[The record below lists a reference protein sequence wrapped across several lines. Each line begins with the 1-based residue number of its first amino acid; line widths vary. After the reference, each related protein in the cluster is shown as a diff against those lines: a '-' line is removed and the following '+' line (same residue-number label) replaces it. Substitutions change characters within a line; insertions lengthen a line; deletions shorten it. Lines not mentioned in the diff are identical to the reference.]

1 MTKRITGWRHLLG
14 AAVAGATMLAASHTM
29 AAEISVWCWDPNF
42 NGATMEEAFS
52 RYQAKNPGHTIR
64 VEIFD
69 KAAMEQK
76 LQAQLASGTTE
87 GLPDIVLIEDYR
99 AQKYLLSFPG
109 AFEPLT
115 DQIDYS
121 AFAPYK
127 VEISTVDGETYSMPF
142 DSGVTGLFHRAS
154 ALAEAGFTA
163 DDLENIT
170 WDELIEIGQAV
181 KAKTGETLLPIDPNA
196 SDLFRIMMQSAGT
209 WYFDADGNVTIQNNP
224 VFHSVLET
232 YQRILAA
239 GITKTVSGWT
249 EYTGSF
255 TSGDTLA
262 TPTGVWMTAT
272 IKANPDQSGQWGIA
286 PVPRMGDVDS
296 SVNASNLGGSSWYVL
311 SSAPQKEIAIDF
323 LKTIWGADVDF
334 YQEILVNQGA
344 LGSLL
349 AAREGEA
356 YRASDEFF
364 GGQPVW
370 QNFSNWLAD
379 VPAVSYGIFTEEAD
393 SAVVAQIPAITSG
406 GNIDEIVA
414 AIDAQ
419 VRQQTQ

>member
-1 MTKRITGWRHLLG
+1 MTRMSTGLKRSI
-14 AAVAGATMLAASHTM
+14 AVALASVSMFSVTAAS
-29 AAEISVWCWDPNF
+29 AAEILVWCWDPNF

-52 RYQAKNPGHTIR
+52 RYQAEHPDDTIR
-64 VEIFD
+64 IEIFD

-76 LQAQLASGTTE
+76 LQTQLASGTTE

-115 DQIDYS
+115 DEIDYS

-127 VEISTVDGETYSMPF
+127 VEVSTVDGQTYSMPF
-142 DSGVTGLFHRAS
+142 DSGVTGLFYRAD
-154 ALAEAGFTA
+154 ALEEAGYTA
-163 DDLENIT
+163 ADLENIT
-170 WDELIEIGQAV
+170 WDQLIEIGQGV
-181 KAKTGETLLPIDPNA
+181 KEKTGETLLPIDPNA

-209 WYFDADGNVTIQNNP
+209 WYFDAEGNVTIADNP
-224 VFHSVLET
+224 VFHEVLAT

-239 GITKTVSGWT
+239 DISKTVSGWT

-272 IKANPDQSGQWGIA
+272 IKANPEQSGQWGVA
-286 PVPRMGDVDS
+286 PVPRMGNVES

-311 SSAPQKEIAIDF
+311 SSAPQKELAIDF
-323 LKTIWGADVDF
+323 LKSVWGSDVDF
-334 YQEILVNQGA
+334 YQEILINQGA
-344 LGSLL
+344 LGTYMP
-349 AAREGEA
+349 AREGEA
-356 YRASDEFF
+356 FQASDEFF

-370 QNFSNWLAD
+370 QNFSNWLAEI
-379 VPAVSYGIFTEEAD
+379 PAVNYGIFTEEAD

-406 GNIDEIVA
+406 GNIDEIVS